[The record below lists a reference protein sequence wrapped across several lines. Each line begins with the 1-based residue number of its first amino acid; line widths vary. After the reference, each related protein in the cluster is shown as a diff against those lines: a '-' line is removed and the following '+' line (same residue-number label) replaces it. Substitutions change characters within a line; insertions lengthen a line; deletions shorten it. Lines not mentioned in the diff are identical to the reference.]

1 MSNLCLAC
9 LDVLKNVRKRQ
20 TCAYWVTTARRS
32 WNVNCIFAYVHER
45 GLSFENRLANVGK
58 RLLFVGIRK
67 ETQRNAEVNF
77 WFWTCS
83 KFFACNSVLIK
94 TLWKR
99 WAFATWSFSVLD
111 ERSFIVRSASNQRRT
126 FVYMFF
132 DSISSCHQ
140 MGAYVFYLNILMS
153 PNGGALCHRIKW
165 LKLILLFCLCSVVF
179 PPCLSAI
186 FTCKVTI
193 RYHEI

>member
-1 MSNLCLAC
+1 MPNLCLAC

-83 KFFACNSVLIK
+83 KFLACNSVLIK

-99 WAFATWSFSVLD
+99 WTFATWSFSVLD

-126 FVYMFF
+126 FVYIFF

-140 MGAYVFYLNILMS
+140 MGAYVFLPQYPYVTKWGRFVLSNKM
-153 PNGGALCHRIKW
+153 IKAY
-165 LKLILLFCLCSVVF
+165 FVLCSVVC

-193 RYHEI
+193 RYNEI